1 MADTPNDNGTL
12 AETPNESFVRDR
24 DAHFGSSS
32 DTDVEV
38 ENVDEERGK
47 DHIQKRLTLTFQDV
61 TVRVTAP
68 DEALGET
75 LWSRVD
81 PRQLAGLFKRNN
93 RPMRVGSFGVMA
105 DCASLLTW
113 HADHLERG
121 FWPSQPRGNGTH
133 SVSSANDTSD
143 M

>member
-1 MADTPNDNGTL
+1 MTELVLLTQLTRLLSKHKMADTPNDNGTL

-24 DAHFGSSS
+24 YAHFGSSS

-47 DHIQKRLTLTFQDV
+47 DHIQKRLALTFQDV

-81 PRQLAGLFKRNN
+81 PRQLAGLFKGA
-93 RPMRVGSFGVMA
+93 RPMRVRKSGV
-105 DCASLLTW
+105 
-113 HADHLERG
+113 
-121 FWPSQPRGNGTH
+121 N
-133 SVSSANDTSD
+133 TSTLRAKVVA
-143 M
+143 